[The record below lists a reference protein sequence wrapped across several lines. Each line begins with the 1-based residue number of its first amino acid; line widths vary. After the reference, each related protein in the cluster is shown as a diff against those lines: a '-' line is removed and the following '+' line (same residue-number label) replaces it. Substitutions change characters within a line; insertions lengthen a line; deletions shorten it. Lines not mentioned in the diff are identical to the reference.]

1 MKNLLFIIILSIA
14 CLNSFSQ
21 SEETIMVGV
30 KNEPPFVIKES
41 GGSFTGLSIDLWIR
55 IASQDNVKY
64 EFVEYNDHLGL
75 IRALDFGEID
85 LTINP
90 IHVNEI
96 RLKLLDVT
104 QPFYVSSIGVAT
116 TQVMRTQAGVF
127 LRNFFSIQ
135 FFRIVF
141 FLVMIMFIF
150 GTILWIAERKENRRQ
165 FNPGLKGLFDGL
177 WWSAVT
183 MTTVGYGDKAPKS
196 RLGRII
202 AFIWML
208 TAILTI
214 SGFTGTI
221 ASSLTVQSLGR
232 NIEDLEDLRNTK
244 KIGSVNASSS
254 EAFLKTHG
262 IKIDLLFNDVE
273 DALLALSRNDI
284 EVLLYDKTVLDYFIS
299 QLQLN
304 NKAVLLPVSFN
315 KQYRSFFLPKN
326 SPHLSWINPLLVRN
340 INDTSWQE
348 LLKKYNLKVE

>member
-1 MKNLLFIIILSIA
+1 MKKRMFIVVLCIT

-21 SEETIMVGV
+21 VDETIKVGV
-30 KNEPPFVIKES
+30 KHEPPFVIKES
-41 GGSFTGLSIDLWIR
+41 GGTFSGLSVDLWTG
-55 IASQDNVKY
+55 IASQEDVNYV
-64 EFVEYNDHLGL
+64 FVEYNDHLGL
-75 IRALDFGEID
+75 IRALDFEEID

-96 RLKLLDVT
+96 RLKMLDVT

-116 TQVMRTQAGVF
+116 TKIMKTQAGAF
-127 LRNFFSIQ
+127 LRNFFSLQ

-150 GTILWIAERKENRRQ
+150 GTMLWIVERKENRRQ
-165 FNPGLKGLFDGL
+165 FRPGLAGLIDGL

-196 RLGRII
+196 RLGRVI

-208 TAILTI
+208 IAIVTI
-214 SGFTGTI
+214 SAFTGTI

-232 NIEDLEDLRNTK
+232 NIEDLEDLRNAK
-244 KIGSVNASSS
+244 KIGSVNASGS
-254 EAFLKTHG
+254 EAFLSSNG
-262 IKIDLLFNDVE
+262 IEIDLLFEDVE
-273 DALLALSRNDI
+273 ESLLALSAHDI

-299 QLQLN
+299 RLQLN
-304 NKAVLLPVSFN
+304 NKVVLLPVSFN

-326 SPHLSWINPLLVRN
+326 SAHLSWINPLLVRN
-340 INDTSWQE
+340 INEASWQE